1 MLQLAGDVSDPPSQK
16 AAFTFLS
23 KSVGVWG
30 QPLPDGTAGE
40 IEPGSQGVPGFERF
54 VYENV
59 VPTAFA
65 VLSLPEL
72 NIKDGQVLV
81 VRKFLFIYLW
91 MTSNTSLQVL
101 QEIAGLLQTIGK
113 VRGQEAYTFFVSVFL
128 PAQNWPTETALE
140 FTTKIRDLDSKQFRK
155 YFAELVRGS
164 RSGS

>member
-1 MLQLAGDVSDPPSQK
+1 MLQLAGDVSDPQSQR

-30 QPLPDGTAGE
+30 QPLPDGTP
-40 IEPGSQGVPGFERF
+40 EPGSQGVPGFERF

-81 VRKFLFIYLW
+81 VRKFRFFFKMDDIQCF
-91 MTSNTSLQVL
+91 SPQVL

-155 YFAELVRGS
+155 YFAELVRTS

>member
-1 MLQLAGDVSDPPSQK
+1 MLQLAGDVSDPQSQR

-30 QPLPDGTAGE
+30 QPLPDGITGE

-81 VRKFLFIYLW
+81 VRVSSLLLLF
-91 MTSNTSLQVL
+91 
-101 QEIAGLLQTIGK
+101 
-113 VRGQEAYTFFVSVFL
+113 R
-128 PAQNWPTETALE
+128 
-140 FTTKIRDLDSKQFRK
+140 
-155 YFAELVRGS
+155 
-164 RSGS
+164 

>member
-1 MLQLAGDVSDPPSQK
+1 MLQLAGDVSDPQSQR

-30 QPLPDGTAGE
+30 QPLPDGTTGE

-81 VRKFLFIYLW
+81 VWKLRSFLYINDIQCF
-91 MTSNTSLQVL
+91 S
-101 QEIAGLLQTIGK
+101 
-113 VRGQEAYTFFVSVFL
+113 
-128 PAQNWPTETALE
+128 
-140 FTTKIRDLDSKQFRK
+140 
-155 YFAELVRGS
+155 
-164 RSGS
+164 SGPPRNCWSSADNR